1 MPRFIQTID
10 SNGNKIINLPEID
23 AGNQNSLNIVAED
36 TISLGSET
44 FKVESP
50 TSILLNSEGTEEGKG
65 IISITAKQS
74 MSASGGESTAIGLRS
89 STTNIYASTLNE
101 ESTIQNIVTPTLNIN
116 NGAGT
121 TTLTSKSNI
130 INTGTL
136 ENTGNVDVTG
146 DTTLVG
152 DLSIKS
158 SSADEGTV
166 VTSSS
171 VTFNNAEEIFNKNKL
186 TIARNKSGSAYT
198 VGEVESHENIT
209 NTGTIDNTGNVT
221 VKDSTL
227 KVEEGSNSISIT
239 KDSIDSD
246 TGVTLFKNVTV
257 NDKGTEYTYNN
268 ETTVNFEGTTN
279 LDGPTT
285 ATANVTVVGANLT
298 VTGNTTLTGN
308 TEASGG
314 TIVLGDD
321 THTTTIKGSTLAVS
335 SPVPLEFSPSVKVSA
350 STDGT
355 NPLVI
360 EPGKISRTGD
370 KNDLS
375 IEAPNTTITS
385 TVKSLVKGAAVEVV
399 DSTNSGGLIS
409 GVDSVGATT
418 LFGNSSV
425 GISSSAGNVSLSSK
439 TSMDLTSEGSV
450 SVKSTGT
457 GADSSL
463 NLGQAGNATN
473 INGNKITLTH
483 DSNNSVDVIS
493 KLTVKGSAGG
503 QGVEVTDT
511 LIKGANS
518 QGLKVESSN
527 LTVQGNTSVSIKSPS
542 ITAGPISNNPSD
554 NQVTI
559 NTSAKSL
566 TVNNNETSITTNGVT
581 SVNAKQ
587 ITLTS
592 TGTGEAGKTVVTGG
606 LSVTG
611 GETTD
616 TLEAATSLTTPVGN
630 IDELNSTVGNITTVN
645 SDQANFTNQIKIKD
659 LIIRY
664 DSVAKALIFETAA
677 ANA

>member
-23 AGNQNSLNIVAED
+23 AGNQNSLNVKAED

-50 TSILLNSEGTEEGKG
+50 TSILLNSEGTEEGRG
-65 IISITAKQS
+65 VISITAKQS
-74 MSASGGESTAIGLRS
+74 MSASGGKSTTIGLRS
-89 STTNIYASTLNE
+89 STTNINASTLKE
-101 ESTIQNIVTPTLNIN
+101 ESSTHNIITPSLNIN
-116 NGAGT
+116 NGASA

-130 INTGTL
+130 TNTGALT
-136 ENTGNVDVTG
+136 NTGDVDVTG
-146 DTTLVG
+146 DATLEG
-152 DLSIKS
+152 DLTVKS
-158 SSADEGTV
+158 SSTDEGTI

-171 VTFNNAEEIFNKNKL
+171 ITFNNTEEILNKEKL
-186 TIARNKSGSAYT
+186 TIAGDKSGSAYT

-246 TGVTLFKNVTV
+246 TGATLFKNQTV
-257 NDKGTEYTYNN
+257 NSTGTEYTYNGN
-268 ETTVNFEGTTN
+268 TIVNFEGATN
-279 LDGPTT
+279 LKGATT
-285 ATANVTVVGANLT
+285 ATANVTVNGADLSVGGDTKL
-298 VTGNTTLTGN
+298 TGNTT
-308 TEASGG
+308 ASGG
-314 TIVLGDD
+314 TITLGDD
-321 THTTTIKGSTLAVS
+321 THTTTIKGSVLTVS
-335 SPVPLEFSPSVKVSA
+335 SPAPLKFSPSVEVSA
-350 STDGT
+350 STSGD

-360 EPGKISRTGD
+360 EPDKISRTGD

-425 GISSSAGNVSLSSK
+425 GISSSTGNVSLSSG
-439 TSMDLTSEGSV
+439 TTMNLEGGEAV
-450 SVKSTGT
+450 SIKSTG
-457 GADSSL
+457 GSL

-473 INGNKITLTH
+473 INGSKITLTH
-483 DSNNSVDVIS
+483 DSSNSVDVIS
-493 KLTVKGSAGG
+493 KLVVKESASGD
-503 QGVEVTDT
+503 GVEITKD

-518 QGLKVESSN
+518 NGLKMESSN

-542 ITAGPISNNPSD
+542 ISAGPVSGD

-559 NTSAKSL
+559 NTTAKSL

-616 TLEAATSLTTPVGN
+616 TLEATTSLTTPEGN
-630 IDELNSTVGNITTVN
+630 IDELTSTTGNITTIN
-645 SDQANFTNQIKIKD
+645 SDQANFTNRIKIGD
-659 LIIRY
+659 VVVRY
-664 DSVAKALIFETAA
+664 DAVAKAIIFETDV
-677 ANA
+677 

>member
-10 SNGNKIINLPEID
+10 SNGNKIINIPEIN
-23 AGNQNSLNIVAED
+23 AGNQNSLNVVAED
-36 TISLGSET
+36 TINSSSDKFE
-44 FKVESP
+44 VNSP
-50 TSILLNSEGTEEGKG
+50 TSILLSSEGTGNNEGR
-65 IISITAKQS
+65 ISINAKQS
-74 MSASGGESTAIGLRS
+74 MSASGGESTTVGLAT
-89 STTNIYASTLNE
+89 STTNINASTLNE
-101 ESTIQNIVTPTLNIN
+101 KSTIQNIVTPTLNIN
-116 NGAGT
+116 NGAST
-121 TTLTSKSNI
+121 TSLTSKSNI
-130 INTGTL
+130 TNTGTL

-152 DLSIKS
+152 NLSIKS
-158 SSADEGTV
+158 SSTDAGTV

-171 VTFNNAEEIFNKNKL
+171 VTFNNSEEIFNKNKL
-186 TIARNKSGSAYT
+186 TIAGDKSGSTYA

-227 KVEEGSNSISIT
+227 KVEEGSKSISIT

-246 TGVTLFKNVTV
+246 TGVTLFKNQTV
-257 NDKGTEYTYNN
+257 NNVGTEYTYKNN
-268 ETTVNFEGTTN
+268 TAVNFEGTTN

-285 ATANVTVVGANLT
+285 ATANVTVKGANLT

-321 THTTTIKGSTLAVS
+321 THTMTIKGSALTVS
-335 SPVPLEFSPSVKVSA
+335 SPESLKFSPSIEVSA
-350 STDGT
+350 STDG

-360 EPGKISRTGD
+360 KPGEISRSGTG
-370 KNDLS
+370 NSLL
-375 IEAPNTTITS
+375 IEAPNTT
-385 TVKSLVKGAAVEVV
+385 VKSGTKSRVEGTTVEVV
-399 DSTNSGGLIS
+399 DSLDNGGLTS
-409 GVDSVGATT
+409 SAGTTT

-425 GISSSAGNVSLSSK
+425 EISSSAGSVSLSSK
-439 TSMDLTSEGSV
+439 TTMDLEGEGNV
-450 SVKSTGT
+450 SVKSTG
-457 GADSSL
+457 GKL
-463 NLGQAGNATN
+463 NLGQAGNSTN
-473 INGNKITLTH
+473 INGSKITLTH
-483 DSNNSVDVIS
+483 DNNNSVDVIS
-493 KLTVKGSAGG
+493 KLTVKGSVSGK
-503 QGVEVTDT
+503 GVEVTDT

-527 LTVQGNTSVSIKSPS
+527 LTVQGNTSVGIKSPS
-542 ITAGPISNNPSD
+542 ITAGPVSGD

-559 NTSAKSL
+559 NTLAKSL

-606 LSVTG
+606 LSITG

-616 TLEAATSLTTPVGN
+616 TLEAVTSLTTPVGN
-630 IDELNSTVGNITTVN
+630 IDELNSTTGNITTVN

-659 LIIRY
+659 LVIRY
-664 DSVAKALIFETAA
+664 DSVAKALIFETAGA
-677 ANA
+677 

>member
-10 SNGNKIINLPEID
+10 SNGNKIINIPEIN
-23 AGNQNSLNIVAED
+23 AGNQNSLNVVAED
-36 TISLGSET
+36 TINSSSDKFE
-44 FKVESP
+44 VNSP
-50 TSILLNSEGTEEGKG
+50 TSILLSSEGTGNNEGR
-65 IISITAKQS
+65 ISINAKQTLD
-74 MSASGGESTAIGLRS
+74 AAGEGSTTIGLSS
-89 STTNIYASTLNE
+89 STTNINASTLNE
-101 ESTIQNIVTPTLNIN
+101 KSTIQNIVTPALNIN
-116 NGAGT
+116 NGAST

-130 INTGTL
+130 TNTGTL

-227 KVEEGSNSISIT
+227 KVEEGSKSISIT

-246 TGVTLFKNVTV
+246 TGVTLFKNQTV
-257 NDKGTEYTYNN
+257 NNTGTSYTYNN
-268 ETTVNFEGTTN
+268 ETTVNFEGATN
-279 LDGPTT
+279 LKGATT
-285 ATANVTVVGANLT
+285 ATANVAVKGADLS

-314 TIVLGDD
+314 TIVLGDA
-321 THTTTIKGSTLAVS
+321 THISTIKGSILAAS
-335 SPVPLEFSPSVKVSA
+335 SPVPLEFSPSVEVSA
-350 STDGT
+350 SADGA

-360 EPGKISRTGD
+360 KPGEISRTGSG
-370 KNDLS
+370 NDLL
-375 IEAPNTTITS
+375 IEAPNTT
-385 TVKSLVKGAAVEVV
+385 VKSGTTSRVEGATVEVV
-399 DSTNSGGLIS
+399 DTANRGGLTS
-409 GVDSVGATT
+409 STGTTT

-425 GISSSAGNVSLSSK
+425 GVSSSTGSVSLSSK
-439 TSMDLTSEGSV
+439 TTMDLEGGEDV
-450 SVKSTGT
+450 SIKSTG
-457 GADSSL
+457 GSL

-473 INGNKITLTH
+473 INGSKITLTH
-483 DSNNSVDVIS
+483 GSNNSVDVIS
-493 KLTVKGSAGG
+493 KLTVKGSASGK
-503 QGVEVTDT
+503 GVEVTDT

-518 QGLKVESSN
+518 QGLKVESSTV
-527 LTVQGNTSVSIKSPS
+527 TVQGNTSVGIKSPS

-559 NTSAKSL
+559 NTTAKSL
-566 TVNNNETSITTNGVT
+566 TVNNSTTSITTSETT

-592 TGTGEAGKTVVTGG
+592 TGTGDAGKTVVNGG
-606 LSVTG
+606 FKVAG
-611 GETTD
+611 GAEVD
-616 TLEAATSLTTPVGN
+616 TLNATSSLTTPLGN
-630 IDELNSTVGNITTVN
+630 ITTLKSTIGNITTVN
-645 SDQANFTNQIKIKD
+645 SDQANFTNRIKIGD
-659 LIIRY
+659 VVVRY
-664 DSVAKALIFETAA
+664 DTVAKAIIFETDV
-677 ANA
+677 